1 MPANSSA
8 FFPKSDNDRLS
19 KEDGYF
25 VWGHRMQK
33 AFQYCGLWPVVNG
46 SMPRPSP
53 GSAEEAVWLKM
64 DTAVTALLT
73 QCIKGELVV
82 KIVHLETSCEAWDL
96 FALEY
101 SQIGSGSI
109 MYWFACLTQH
119 MPSGGN
125 VSAHINDYQ
134 EAICYL
140 ANADFSIP
148 EYVAAAILLST
159 LPKDPK
165 DPESWD
171 YFIKGVK
178 IDKNTTTLSS
188 VINQILEE
196 KHRSS
201 RPDAQ
206 SKSVRAES
214 TLVAREKSA
223 RVAGTKFCR
232 NCKCTGHKLQDCW
245 APGGGKEG
253 QGPKRRPHKKKG
265 WERANVAADGGG
277 DESLNVVLEKC
288 LMACEVTLSAYPLR
302 DVISV
307 PSFPKPPHAEDSV
320 YSAHIMLSTVPIIDS
335 SASSHIFSDHSI
347 FSTYQSSSGNIHG
360 FSDGHSSI
368 MGRGEAQVLAALP
381 SGNLV

>member
-1 MPANSSA
+1 MTTSASSTAVPLSWDMPANSSA
-8 FFPKSDNDRLS
+8 FFPKSDDDRLS

-64 DTAVTALLT
+64 DTAATALLT

-82 KIVHLETSCEAWDL
+82 KIVHLETSREAWDL
-96 FALEY
+96 FASEY

-109 MYWFACLTQH
+109 MYWFARLTQH
-119 MPSGGN
+119 MPSGRN

-134 EAICYL
+134 EAIHYL
-140 ANADFSIP
+140 ANANFSIP

-165 DPESWD
+165 DPKSWD

-206 SKSVRAES
+206 SESVRAES
-214 TLVAREKSA
+214 ALAAREKSA
-223 RVAGTKFCR
+223 
-232 NCKCTGHKLQDCW
+232 
-245 APGGGKEG
+245 
-253 QGPKRRPHKKKG
+253 
-265 WERANVAADGGG
+265 
-277 DESLNVVLEKC
+277 
-288 LMACEVTLSAYPLR
+288 
-302 DVISV
+302 
-307 PSFPKPPHAEDSV
+307 
-320 YSAHIMLSTVPIIDS
+320 
-335 SASSHIFSDHSI
+335 
-347 FSTYQSSSGNIHG
+347 
-360 FSDGHSSI
+360 
-368 MGRGEAQVLAALP
+368 
-381 SGNLV
+381 